1 MKSSLYTCIQDIQHG
16 NTEQMLTLL
25 EKFKPL
31 LRKYAYFSHSED
43 AYQEL
48 QCDLLK
54 SAMDMRLDKLTIST
68 DSAIINYICKVVYHR
83 YVSIIR
89 DTKAQIHTV
98 NIDDQEDYDPL
109 EYDIQFGQ
117 SDTYTG
123 LLLQDLKHVLTEQE
137 YYVIYEH
144 FFQQRSIQ
152 EIADKVGQTRQGINQ
167 CKNTALKKL
176 RRRWVNR

>member
-1 MKSSLYTCIQDIQHG
+1 MKSSLYTCIQEIQHG
-16 NTEQMLTLL
+16 NKEQMLALL
-25 EKFKPL
+25 EKFTPL
-31 LRKYAYFSHSED
+31 LRKYAYFLHSED
-43 AYQEL
+43 AYQ
-48 QCDLLK
+48 
-54 SAMDMRLDKLTIST
+54 DKLTIST
-68 DSAIINYICKVVYHR
+68 NGAIINYINKAVYHQ
-83 YVSIIR
+83 YISIIR
-89 DTKAQIHTV
+89 DSKAQIHTV

>member
-1 MKSSLYTCIQDIQHG
+1 MESSLYTCIQEIQHG
-16 NTEQMLTLL
+16 NKEQMLALL

-31 LRKYAYFSHSED
+31 LRKYAYFLHSED

-48 QCDLLK
+48 QCALLK
-54 SAMDMRLDKLTIST
+54 FAMEMRLNKLTIST
-68 DSAIINYICKVVYHR
+68 DGAIINYINKAVYHQ

-89 DTKAQIHTV
+89 DSKAQIHTV
-98 NIDDQEDYDPL
+98 HIDDQADYDPL
-109 EYDIQFGQ
+109 EYDIKFGQ

-123 LLLQDLKHVLTEQE
+123 LLLQDLKHVLTDQE